1 MIKFVFRWAFRLV
14 LLAVVLVIGLL
25 LLKDTLIK
33 SLLERQLRQ
42 RTGLPAR
49 MEKMEVGL
57 MTPTIAIQ
65 NLVLHNASEFGGS
78 VFLDIPDLYL
88 EYHPNDLPFGK
99 MRLKL
104 LRLQLR
110 EISIVENLQGQTNL
124 VNFLTEVAPR
134 AQGGKGEGSDGWFE
148 LSGIDLL
155 NLSVGRVRYE
165 NLRLPRRNQDVQLN
179 LQNQII
185 PNVRSEQDLTA
196 LLLKILLRAGITIYA
211 DSPRLP
217 QAPPGGTTL

>member
-14 LLAVVLVIGLL
+14 LLTVVLVIGLL

-33 SLLERQLRQ
+33 NLLERHLRQ
-42 RTGLPAR
+42 RTGLPTR
-49 MEKMEVGL
+49 IEKMEVGL
-57 MTPTIAIQ
+57 MTPTVSIQ
-65 NLVLHNASEFGGS
+65 NLVLHNSAEFGGS
-78 VFLDIPDLYL
+78 IFLDIPDLYL
-88 EYHPNDLPFGK
+88 EYQPNGLAFGN

-110 EISIVENLQGQTNL
+110 EISVVENLQGQTNL
-124 VNFLTEVAPR
+124 VSFLAHAGP
-134 AQGGKGEGSDGWFE
+134 GGGRGGSKSGWLE
-148 LSGIDLL
+148 LTGIDLL

-165 NLRLPRRNQDVQLN
+165 HLRFPRRNQDVQLN

-185 PNVRSEQDLTA
+185 PNIQSEQDLTA

-211 DSPRLP
+211 DSPRS
-217 QAPPGGTTL
+217 APAPLRATTL